1 MDSNNP
7 YEAPASAIVDA
18 QQDAGR
24 PLFRTSGLYIA
35 TFMGSILAGGWVLA
49 MNHDALGQHD
59 LARKARW
66 SGLAGMIAVVAVSLL
81 LPVQIPGVVYLIPQ
95 LAVVS
100 YWLKQTPQGDAIGAR
115 VAAGLPM
122 RSNWAAAGIGLL
134 AAIALLAVL
143 ALVGVIAVFGFG
155 VELA

>member
-7 YEAPASAIVDA
+7 YEAPASAILDV
-18 QQDAGR
+18 QGDAGL
-24 PLFRTSGLYIA
+24 PLFRTSGIYIA

-66 SGLAGMIAVVAVSLL
+66 SGLAGIITVMVLSLL
-81 LPVQIPGVVYLIPQ
+81 LPEKIPGVVYLIPQ
-95 LAVVS
+95 MVVVS
-100 YWLKQTPQGDAIGAR
+100 YWLKQTPQGDAIAAR

-134 AAIALLAVL
+134 AVL
-143 ALVGVIAVFGFG
+143 ALVVVAVLVVAIAIYGFG
-155 VELA
+155 VEFA